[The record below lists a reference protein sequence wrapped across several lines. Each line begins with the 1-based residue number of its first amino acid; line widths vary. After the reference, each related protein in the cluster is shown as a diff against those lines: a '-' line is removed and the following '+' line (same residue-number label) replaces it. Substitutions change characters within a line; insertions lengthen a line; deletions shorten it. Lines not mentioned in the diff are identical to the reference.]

1 MLFIELSVKYLINLK
16 IVASY
21 RDNFP
26 GRERESGWRAV
37 FEVPTGDRMEQ
48 WVMKH
53 LIRRRVRNFGRKLF
67 RFLGDRSF
75 PNKIRMFEKIVIS
88 PHKI

>member
-1 MLFIELSVKYLINLK
+1 MN
-16 IVASY
+16 
-21 RDNFP
+21 NFP

-37 FEVPTGDRMEQ
+37 FEVPTGDWMEQ
-48 WVMKH
+48 WVMEH

-75 PNKIRMFEKIVIS
+75 P
-88 PHKI
+88 